1 MGFKLID
8 LPYNKS
14 DFGDKLSA
22 ESFEYHYGK
31 HLQAYVNNTNNLI
44 AGTEFENLPLLDIIQ
59 KSSGGLYNNSAQIF
73 NHEFFFN
80 ELSPN
85 KTEPDK
91 FVTELLEKSFGSIEK
106 FKEEFSQKAATL
118 FGSGWCWLVK
128 LEDGKLAIEQYFNA
142 DTPVKYGKK
151 PILTLDVWEHA
162 YYIDYRNARP
172 NFIAKFFDLINW
184 DFVSKQLH

>member
-14 DFGDKLSA
+14 DFGDALTA
-22 ESFEYHYGK
+22 ESFDYHYGK

-44 AGTEFENLPLLDIIQ
+44 TGTEFENMPLLDIIQ

-80 ELSPN
+80 EISPV

-91 FVTELLEKSFGSIEK
+91 KTLELIDMNFGSINK
-106 FKEEFSQKAATL
+106 FKEEFSLKATTL
-118 FGSGWCWLVK
+118 FGSGWCWLVQ
-128 LEDGKLAIEQYFNA
+128 LADGKLAIEQYFNA

-184 DFVSKQLH
+184 NFVSKQLH

>member
-8 LPYNKS
+8 LPYDKNS
-14 DFGDKLSA
+14 FGDALTA
-22 ESFEYHYGK
+22 ESFDYHYGK

-44 AGTEFENLPLLDIIQ
+44 SGTEFENMPLLDIIQ
-59 KSSGGLYNNSAQIF
+59 KSSGGLYNNSSQIF

-80 ELSPN
+80 ELTPT
-85 KTEPDK
+85 KTEPDA
-91 FVTELLEKSFGSIEK
+91 FVIELLTKSFGSIEK
-106 FKEEFSQKAATL
+106 FKEEFSQKATTL

-128 LEDGKLAIEQYFNA
+128 LADGTLAIEQYFNA

-172 NFIAKFFDLINW
+172 NFIAKFFELINW
-184 DFVSKQLH
+184 DFVSKQLN